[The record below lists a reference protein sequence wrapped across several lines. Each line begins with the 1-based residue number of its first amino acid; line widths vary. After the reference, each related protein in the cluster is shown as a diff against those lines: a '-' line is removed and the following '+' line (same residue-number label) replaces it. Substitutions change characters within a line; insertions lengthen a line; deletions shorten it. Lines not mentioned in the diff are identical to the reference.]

1 MGTRRLMS
9 FLFLKTPSRDG
20 GWAPTSQ
27 LHDCAYQAL
36 LISPPQKTRSP
47 HWFQITPPPSPNSSL
62 FRTTLCGVLV
72 FDSVSRAS
80 SFSSSSAPSPPP
92 LCHTTTFTHHFV
104 THQLCTHYLTHIFV
118 NHHLSHASLSTT
130 ISHTHLC
137 PPPSLTHIFVN
148 HHLSHTSLST
158 TISHTHLCQ
167 PPSHLCQPPSL
178 THIFVHYHL
187 SNTSYVHHHLS
198 HISLSTTIFHIHLC
212 QPPSLTHIF
221 VHYHL
226 SHTSLSTTIFHT
238 TISHTHL
245 CQPSL
250 SASSLTHIFVNH
262 HLSHTSLSTG
272 RRGTWRHPPSFHVA
286 GVALGGIYLGF
297 AWQACIYLGFF
308 AWQAWHLWHWVA
320 VGLVLVA
327 CDAAALC
334 VAGVAQCHIHLRF
347 TWQAWRNVTS
357 AFVSRGRR
365 GVMSHPPSFCVAG
378 VALMALGGALGL
390 VLVACDA
397 AALCVAVAQCHIH
410 LRFTRQV

>member
-1 MGTRRLMS
+1 MFCLFCRGPSPWHPDSEIADVITRVDVDVFSFLAVLRRFEGSPQSEASELELEQGKPQSPLGRLCYQTQGGDARQTVSIKTEALGHGHLGTRRLMS

-62 FRTTLCGVLV
+62 FPTTLCGVLV

-80 SFSSSSAPSPPP
+80 SSSSSAPSPPP

-137 PPPSLTHIFVN
+137 PPSLTHIFVN

-178 THIFVHYHL
+178 THTFVHYHL
-187 SNTSYVHHHLS
+187 SNTSLS
-198 HISLSTTIFHIHLC
+198 
-212 QPPSLTHIF
+212 
-221 VHYHL
+221 
-226 SHTSLSTTIFHT
+226 T
-238 TISHTHL
+238 TISHTYL
-245 CQPSL
+245 CQPL
-250 SASSLTHIFVNH
+250 SFTYIFVNH
-262 HLSHTSLSTG
+262 HLSHTSLST
-272 RRGTWRHPPSFHVA
+272 TISHTHLCQPPSFTPPSLTHIFVNHLCPPPLSHTSMSTTIFHTHLYQLA
-286 GVALGGIYLGF
+286 GVALGDIHLPF
-297 AWQACIYLGFF
+297 T
-308 AWQAWHLWHWVA
+308 WQAWHLEA
-320 VGLVLVA
+320 STLVLRGRRASTLVF
-327 CDAAALC
+327 L
-334 VAGVAQCHIHLRF
+334 
-347 TWQAWRNVTS
+347 
-357 AFVSRGRR
+357 RGRR
-365 GVMSHPPSFCVAG
+365 GTYG
-378 VALMALGGALGL
+378 TGWRLGW
-390 VLVACDA
+390 
-397 AALCVAVAQCHIH
+397 
-410 LRFTRQV
+410 F